1 MGGAIGPAALGP
13 VGLLAGGLSGSSTTT
28 GTAIG
33 ERKIK
38 TVTLV
43 IRVADHVAP
52 LRRFAFYDAGYG
64 EGYPAS
70 NPIVKPSIEK
80 CAHFHALLI

>member
-1 MGGAIGPAALGP
+1 VGGAIGPAALGP